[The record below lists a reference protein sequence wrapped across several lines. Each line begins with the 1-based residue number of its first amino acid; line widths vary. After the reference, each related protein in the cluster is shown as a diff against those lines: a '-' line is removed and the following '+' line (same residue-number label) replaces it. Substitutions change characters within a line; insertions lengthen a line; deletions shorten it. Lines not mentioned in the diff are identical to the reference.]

1 MNKDNRSWQ
10 SALNGSVV
18 SLALG
23 LLVGGTTLNL
33 RPEFLLVALSEHS
46 VNRLCEW
53 NSSRPPPRSTLLPVP
68 RSFPNGP
75 GSNAP

>member
-1 MNKDNRSWQ
+1 MKDERSWQ

-33 RPEFLLVALSEHS
+33 RPEFLLVALSESS

-53 NSSRPPPRSTLLPVP
+53 NSSRPRPRSTLLPVP
-68 RSFPNGP
+68 KSYPNAL
-75 GSNAP
+75 GSEAP